1 VVTAVFW
8 IETRFRVDDPVGA
21 FAVHG
26 VCGAWG
32 ALSLGLFADGT
43 YPAKAVGWNGILQ
56 PVKGIIPALLDGTSL
71 GVKNGPL
78 SQMGAQVIDA
88 GVGFL
93 WAFGI
98 TFVIFI
104 IAKRFMQ
111 IRVSPEV
118 EIAGTDEGEFGQVCY
133 PDFVLRAETHTG
145 ITTELDA
152 GGGKTPSGAGVGSE
166 PA

>member
-1 VVTAVFW
+1 
-8 IETRFRVDDPVGA
+8 
-21 FAVHG
+21 
-26 VCGAWG
+26 
-32 ALSLGLFADGT
+32 
-43 YPAKAVGWNGILQ
+43 
-56 PVKGIIPALLDGTSL
+56 L

-78 SQMGAQVIDA
+78 SQLGAQVIDA

>member
-1 VVTAVFW
+1 M
-8 IETRFRVDDPVGA
+8 
-21 FAVHG
+21 
-26 VCGAWG
+26 
-32 ALSLGLFADGT
+32 
-43 YPAKAVGWNGILQ
+43 
-56 PVKGIIPALLDGTSL
+56 
-71 GVKNGPL
+71 
-78 SQMGAQVIDA
+78 SQMGAQVIDV
-88 GVGFL
+88 GVGFF

-98 TFVIFI
+98 TYLIFT

-111 IRVSPEV
+111 IRVPAEV